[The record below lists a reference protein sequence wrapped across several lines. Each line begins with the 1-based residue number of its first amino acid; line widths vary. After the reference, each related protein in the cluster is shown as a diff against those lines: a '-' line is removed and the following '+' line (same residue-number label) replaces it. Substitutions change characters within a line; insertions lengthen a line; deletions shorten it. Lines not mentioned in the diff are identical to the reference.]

1 MEPAHRSSKVLSSV
15 LPVED
20 IDNRHVRQ
28 HVRVPSKSSVASVRS
43 SSTSYDH
50 PAFAAT
56 VRPPSSASVHSLSGA
71 SEVSRLSSPGSA
83 EKFQMMLQDR
93 GLAADGELPRHLI
106 APRAFL
112 DVPQSARTSTSTS
125 SSMAWSPGAALDQ
138 FPRPPSQI
146 PTGPN
151 DGPPAHPTLRRTKP
165 RSLVLTD
172 ILSESTVKVPEPATP
187 RPLPPSKHAVR
198 NIAPA
203 PGSASPP
210 QVAAVTDRPRSP
222 TIMANSSWHEDGA
235 LASATMLD
243 AIAYFMQYPGM
254 PPQHQ
259 VPQPSDAD
267 VLLAIYAVW
276 RHLVS
281 SQEFLACTRHLY
293 KQWNRLVT
301 TPSEMDPFVNQ
312 LCSGWFDQWL
322 DADEEIVDDVYAFIR
337 NIAATQPDQAARLT
351 QAFDARK
358 RRVVLRSDMSAL
370 VVPNAAG
377 PDDHTAKTGA
387 PKVYRFLGDFEES
400 TAGRDEF
407 SGQLTVVF
415 NAFFESLI
423 HPRLL
428 VIDWYLNGRGG
439 RYLPLENQL
448 LGLHE
453 DLLKWVA
460 KTIMDAYDDAA
471 LVKLVSFWMDICR
484 VRDLAS
490 RSHRAATNSRTALL
504 RAPEHDGDARY
515 L

>member
-1 MEPAHRSSKVLSSV
+1 
-15 LPVED
+15 
-20 IDNRHVRQ
+20 
-28 HVRVPSKSSVASVRS
+28 
-43 SSTSYDH
+43 
-50 PAFAAT
+50 
-56 VRPPSSASVHSLSGA
+56 
-71 SEVSRLSSPGSA
+71 
-83 EKFQMMLQDR
+83 
-93 GLAADGELPRHLI
+93 
-106 APRAFL
+106 
-112 DVPQSARTSTSTS
+112 
-125 SSMAWSPGAALDQ
+125 
-138 FPRPPSQI
+138 
-146 PTGPN
+146 
-151 DGPPAHPTLRRTKP
+151 
-165 RSLVLTD
+165 
-172 ILSESTVKVPEPATP
+172 
-187 RPLPPSKHAVR
+187 
-198 NIAPA
+198 
-203 PGSASPP
+203 
-210 QVAAVTDRPRSP
+210 
-222 TIMANSSWHEDGA
+222 MANSSWHEDGA

-254 PPQHQ
+254 PPQFQ
-259 VPQPSDAD
+259 APQPSDSD
-267 VLLAIYAVW
+267 VLFAIYAVW

-281 SQEFLACTRHLY
+281 SQEFLACIRHLY
-293 KQWNRLVT
+293 KHWSRLVT
-301 TPSEMDPFVNQ
+301 TPSDMDPFVNQ

-322 DADEEIVDDVYAFIR
+322 DADDEIVDDVYAFIR
-337 NIAATQPDQAARLT
+337 DIAVTQPDQAAQLT

-377 PDDHTAKTGA
+377 PDDPTTKTAT

-484 VRDLAS
+484 VRDLVS

-504 RAPEHDGDARY
+504 RAPEHDGDARN